1 MVSDTSNVL
10 EHGTTKS
17 GRWLRARR
25 TRIALWIAVIE
36 GILVA
41 VLHDFTRWTVII
53 IAIPLILLYGFWGRN
68 AKSDTARQITWIA
81 GASQALAVLFVLLRQ
96 IIGLFVIAFVVAG
109 RDRRHR
115 LLLHR
120 PPLDCDPLMG
130 RGQVVRQ
137 RVLVP

>member
-25 TRIALWIAVIE
+25 TRLALWIAVIE

-41 VLHDFTRWTVII
+41 VLHDVTRVTVII
-53 IAIPLILLYGFWGRN
+53 VAIPLILLYAFWGRH

-81 GASQALAVLFVLLRQ
+81 GASQALAVLFVILANF
-96 IIGLFVIAFVVAG
+96 IGLITLAFVAIAAIVAVAFFFI
-109 RDRRHR
+109 DRR
-115 LLLHR
+115 
-120 PPLDCDPLMG
+120 
-130 RGQVVRQ
+130 
-137 RVLVP
+137 